1 MKNLII
7 SMIVL
12 AFMISC
18 TTEIPQ
24 LKFSDTKEVLWDGC
38 YSRDFFKPVVG
49 HTLDVDINAFNNHS
63 KYNINGILD
72 VNNDGNDDL
81 FVTEYGKEKGLHYFL
96 LSNGDGTFYEPENFI
111 EGDNTRIHIRN
122 ISIGDFNNDKKLD
135 IFGFTSGR
143 TEAENRRGERGG
155 EENILF
161 LSRGN
166 KFVAKAPPN
175 IKIKE
180 YGHGGDSAD
189 IDQDGDIDVYVP
201 QENREDKNY
210 FLINDGNG
218 NFKLDASH
226 KRIGSSLELQGLVQ
240 AQFEDLNNDKYPDL
254 VLLTLDGNKA
264 ITIVFND
271 KKGNFQSKNA
281 IVISNHYAELIEGYR
296 NGRLTSVVNFYDY
309 DNDGF
314 KDLFVGQ
321 HTVMLDTNRIG
332 YWDNNYILVL
342 KNLKGKK
349 FIDVTN
355 KVMPEQR
362 VNLSRNY
369 NTGYSQ
375 YIEFEDLNNDGL
387 KDIIV
392 ATDNPTR
399 RLIKSQPSAH
409 GWLFSYYEAYPYIF
423 MQKPNRTF
431 VPITKDN
438 FHNLAKYETEYL
450 RPGDFNGD
458 GEIDL
463 VGQEPDLQNNKFII
477 KTFLN
482 NSKHICTSN
491 INFNND
497 PQKGLWYFKYIIDES
512 KEGEDIKVGKIWGYD
527 VVSLK
532 NGYGEIV
539 YFKSDRPPANLRKKL
554 HIQYYPDGEIVAKGM
569 IDFTDSGDEYYTILT
584 GNLNSGFM
592 DSRSYAKVKNDY
604 LKIELIKDSE
614 NIFEFMKTD
623 TIEAKTGGLK
633 NNKRGPLKQYDTVI
647 KFSALH
653 HMDLFKYDVYLG
665 MNYSNKNM
673 EFVLPLSKGNSWDID
688 KDKLKKCNKQS
699 YNDDAVF
706 FKTIGTNILNDNIK
720 CLFNTI
726 SIDQQQIF
734 LNFFDELVSNKNK
747 LFESSINESTDAN
760 EKKMI
765 KSKLNILTKESL
777 GFELKKI

>member
-7 SMIVL
+7 SMIFL

-49 HTLDVDINAFNNHS
+49 HTLDVDIDEFNLPS
-63 KYNINGILD
+63 KYYINGILD
-72 VNNDGNDDL
+72 INNDGNDDL
-81 FVTEYGKEKGLHYFL
+81 FVTEYGKEKGLHFFL

-111 EGDNTRIHIRN
+111 EGNNTRIQIRN

-143 TEAENRRGERGG
+143 TDAENARGEKGG
-155 EENILF
+155 EENIIF
-161 LSRGN
+161 LSRGD
-166 KFVAKAPPN
+166 KYVAKVPPN

-218 NFKLDASH
+218 NFKLDDSY
-226 KRIGSSLELQGLVQ
+226 KRIGYDLELQGLEQ

-254 VLLTLDGNKA
+254 VLLTYADPNDPNSAGNQA

-271 KKGNFQSKNA
+271 KKGNFQSKNS
-281 IVISNHYAELIEGYR
+281 IVIRGHYADLIERYTT
-296 NGRLTSVVNFYDY
+296 NKLTSVVNFYDY

-314 KDLFVGQ
+314 KDLFIGQ
-321 HTVMLDTNRIG
+321 HTVLRI
-332 YWDNNYILVL
+332 WDNNYILVL

-362 VNLSRNY
+362 VNLNRNY

-392 ATDNPTR
+392 ATDNPGK
-399 RLIKSQPSAH
+399 RLIKSQPKPK
-409 GWLFSYYEAYPYIF
+409 GWLYSHYEAYPYIF

-438 FHNLAKYETEYL
+438 FHNLAQNETEYL

-463 VGQEPDLQNNKFII
+463 VGQEPDLQNKKFII

-482 NSKHICTSN
+482 NSKHVCTSN

-497 PQKGLWYFKYIIDES
+497 PQKGLWYFKYIIRGG
-512 KEGEDIKVGKIWGYD
+512 GEKHEIIQGYD
-527 VVSLK
+527 LVSLK
-532 NGYGEIV
+532 KGYGEIV
-539 YFKSDRPPANLRKKL
+539 YLNADRPSEVLRKKL
-554 HIQYYPDGEIVAKGM
+554 QIKYYPDGEIIVKG
-569 IDFTDSGDEYYTILT
+569 ILDFNESGKEFYTILT

-592 DSRSYAKVKNDY
+592 DSGRNEFDDY
-604 LKIELIKDSE
+604 IKIDLIKDVE
-614 NIFEFMKTD
+614 NSFEFIKND
-623 TIEAKTGGLK
+623 TVEVKTGGLK
-633 NNKRGPLKQYDTVI
+633 NKKRGPLKKYDTVI
-647 KFSALH
+647 KFYALH
-653 HMDLFKYDVYLG
+653 HMDIFKYDVYLG
-665 MNYSNKNM
+665 MNYSNKTM
-673 EFVLPLSKGNSWDID
+673 EFVLPFSRDNSWDIHI
-688 KDKLKKCNKQS
+688 DKLNSCNKQS
-699 YNDDAVF
+699 FNDDVVY
-706 FKTIGTNILNDNIK
+706 FKIIENNIINDNNQ

-765 KSKLNILTKESL
+765 KSKLDILTKESL
-777 GFELKKI
+777 GLEFKKI

>member
-7 SMIVL
+7 SMIFL

-38 YSRDFFKPVVG
+38 YSRDFFKPLVG
-49 HTLDVDINAFNNHS
+49 HTLDVEKIGENHS
-63 KYNINGILD
+63 IYYINGILD
-72 VNNDGNDDL
+72 INNDGNDDL
-81 FVTEYGKEKGLHYFL
+81 FVTEYGKEKGLHFFL

-111 EGDNTRIHIRN
+111 EGNNTRIHIRN

-143 TEAENRRGERGG
+143 TEAEHRRGEKGG
-155 EENILF
+155 EENIMF

-166 KFVAKAPPN
+166 KYVAKAPPN

-201 QENREDKNY
+201 NENKVDKNY

-218 NFKLDASH
+218 NFKLDDSN
-226 KRIGSSLELQGLVQ
+226 KRIGSDLELQGLAQ

-271 KKGNFQSKNA
+271 KKGNFQSKNS
-281 IVISNHYAELIEGYR
+281 IVISDHYAELIEGYR
-296 NGRLTSVVNFYDY
+296 NVGGIVENDRLTSVVKFYDY

-321 HTVMLDTNRIG
+321 HTRIMLTRTTG
-332 YWDNNYILVL
+332 VWDNNYILVL

-355 KVMPEQR
+355 KVIPEQR
-362 VNLSRNY
+362 VNLNRNY

-392 ATDNPTR
+392 ATDNPKK
-399 RLIKSQPSAH
+399 RLIKSQPSPH
-409 GWLFSYYEAYPYIF
+409 GWLYSHYEAYPYIF

-438 FHNLAKYETEYL
+438 FHNLAQNETQYL

-463 VGQEPDLQNNKFII
+463 VGQESDLHNNKFII

-482 NSKHICTSN
+482 NSKHVCTSN

-497 PQKGLWYFKYIIDES
+497 PQKGLWYFKYIIS
-512 KEGEDIKVGKIWGYD
+512 QGEKHEIIHGYD
-527 VVSLK
+527 LVSLK
-532 NGYGEIV
+532 KGYGEIV
-539 YFKSDRPPANLRKKL
+539 YLNADRPSEVLRKKL
-554 HIQYYPDGEIVAKGM
+554 QIKYYPDGEIIVKG
-569 IDFTDSGDEYYTILT
+569 ILDFNESGKEFYTILT

-592 DSRSYAKVKNDY
+592 DSGRNEFDDY
-604 LKIELIKDSE
+604 IKIDLIKDVE
-614 NIFEFMKTD
+614 NSFEFIKND
-623 TIEAKTGGLK
+623 TVEVKTGGLK
-633 NNKRGPLKQYDTVI
+633 NKKRGPLKKYDTVI
-647 KFSALH
+647 KFYALH
-653 HMDLFKYDVYLG
+653 HKDIFKYDVYLG
-665 MNYSNKNM
+665 MNYSNKTM
-673 EFVLPLSKGNSWDID
+673 EFVLPFSRENSWDIHI
-688 KDKLKKCNKQS
+688 DKLNSCNKQS
-699 YNDDAVF
+699 FNDDVVY
-706 FKTIGTNILNDNIK
+706 FKIIGNNIINDNNQ

-765 KSKLNILTKESL
+765 KSKLDILTKESL
-777 GFELKKI
+777 GLEFKKI

>member
-1 MKNLII
+1 VKNLII
-7 SMIVL
+7 AMIFIAL
-12 AFMISC
+12 MISC

-24 LKFSDTKEVLWDGC
+24 LKFSDTKEVLWNGC
-38 YSRDFFKPVVG
+38 NSRDFFKPLVG
-49 HTLDVDINAFNNHS
+49 HTLDIEIIGENNS
-63 KYNINGILD
+63 RYFIKGILD

-81 FVTEYGKEKGLHYFL
+81 FVTEYGKDEGGLHIFL

-111 EGDNTRIHIRN
+111 EGNNTRIHIRN

-143 TEAENRRGERGG
+143 TDAENKRGERGG

-201 QENREDKNY
+201 NEMIVDKNY

-218 NFKLDASH
+218 NFKLDDSY
-226 KRIGSSLELQGLVQ
+226 KRMGQDLQSRHLTE

-254 VLLTLDGNKA
+254 VLLTRG
-264 ITIVFND
+264 IIIIVFND
-271 KKGNFQSKNA
+271 KKGNFQSKNS
-281 IVISNHYAELIEGYR
+281 IVISNHYAELIEGYS
-296 NGRLTSVVNFYDY
+296 NEKLTSIVKFYDY
-309 DNDGF
+309 DKDGF
-314 KDLFVGQ
+314 KDLFIGQ
-321 HTVMLDTNRIG
+321 HTVIMHTQFSG
-332 YWDNNYILVL
+332 TWDNNYILVL
-342 KNLKGKK
+342 KNHKGNK

-355 KVMPEQR
+355 KVIPEQR
-362 VNLSRNY
+362 VNLNRNY

-392 ATDNPTR
+392 ATDNPGK
-399 RLIKSQPSAH
+399 RLIKSQPKPK
-409 GWLFSYYEAYPYIF
+409 GWLYSHYEAYPYIF

-438 FHNLAKYETEYL
+438 FHNLAQNETEYL

-463 VGQEPDLQNNKFII
+463 VGYETDLHNKKFII

-482 NSKHICTSN
+482 NSKHVCTSN

-497 PQKGLWYFKYIIDES
+497 PQKGLWYFKYIIRAG
-512 KEGEDIKVGKIWGYD
+512 GEKNEIIQGYD
-527 VVSLK
+527 LVSLK
-532 NGYGEIV
+532 KGYGEIV
-539 YFKSDRPPANLRKKL
+539 YLNADRPSEVLRKKL
-554 HIQYYPDGEIVAKGM
+554 QIKYYPDGEIIVKG
-569 IDFTDSGDEYYTILT
+569 ILDFNESGKEFYTILT

-592 DSRSYAKVKNDY
+592 DSGRNEFDDY
-604 LKIELIKDSE
+604 IKIDLIKDVE
-614 NIFEFMKTD
+614 NSFEFIKNDTVEVKTD
-623 TIEAKTGGLK
+623 GLK
-633 NNKRGPLKQYDTVI
+633 NKKRGPLKKYDTVI
-647 KFSALH
+647 KFYALH
-653 HMDLFKYDVYLG
+653 HMDIFKYDVYLG
-665 MNYSNKNM
+665 MNYSNKTM
-673 EFVLPLSKGNSWDID
+673 EFVLPFTRDNSWDIHS
-688 KDKLKKCNKQS
+688 DKLNSCNKQS
-699 YNDDAVF
+699 FNDDVVY
-706 FKTIGTNILNDNIK
+706 FKIIENNIINDNNQ

-777 GFELKKI
+777 GLEFKKILGQQWK

>member
-7 SMIVL
+7 SMIFL

-49 HTLDVDINAFNNHS
+49 HTLDVDINEFNNHS
-63 KYNINGILD
+63 KYYINGILD

-81 FVTEYGKEKGLHYFL
+81 FVTEYGKEKGLHFFL
-96 LSNGDGTFYEPENFI
+96 LSNGDGTFYEPDNFI

-135 IFGFTSGR
+135 IFGFTSGK

-155 EENILF
+155 EENIMF

-166 KFVAKAPPN
+166 KYVAKAPPN

-218 NFKLDASH
+218 NFKLDDSN

-254 VLLTLDGNKA
+254 VLLTYADPNDSTSAGNQS

-271 KKGNFQSKNA
+271 KKGNFQSKNS
-281 IVISNHYAELIEGYR
+281 IVISDHYAELIEGYR
-296 NGRLTSVVNFYDY
+296 NTRLTSVVNFYDY

-314 KDLFVGQ
+314 KDLFIGQ
-321 HTVMLDTNRIG
+321 HTVLRI
-332 YWDNNYILVL
+332 WDNNYILVL

-355 KVMPEQR
+355 KVIPEQR
-362 VNLSRNY
+362 VNLNRNY

-392 ATDNPTR
+392 ATDGPR
-399 RLIKSQPSAH
+399 KGLSKSQLSPH
-409 GWLFSYYEAYPYIF
+409 GWLYSHYEAYPYIF

-438 FHNLAKYETEYL
+438 FHNLAKYETQYL

-458 GEIDL
+458 GDIDL
-463 VGQEPDLQNNKFII
+463 VGQEPDYQNNKFII

-482 NSKHICTSN
+482 NSKHVCTSN
-491 INFNND
+491 INFKND
-497 PQKGLWYFKYIIDES
+497 PQKGLWYFKYIIRGGHE
-512 KEGEDIKVGKIWGYD
+512 KHEKIQGYD
-527 VVSLK
+527 LVSLK
-532 NGYGEIV
+532 KGYGEIV
-539 YFKSDRPPANLRKKL
+539 YLNADRPSEVLRKKL
-554 HIQYYPDGEIVAKGM
+554 QIKYYPDGEIVVKG
-569 IDFTDSGDEYYTILT
+569 ILDFTESGKEFYTILT

-592 DSRSYAKVKNDY
+592 DSGRNEFDDY
-604 LKIELIKDSE
+604 IKIDLIKDVE
-614 NIFEFMKTD
+614 NSFEFIKND
-623 TIEAKTGGLK
+623 TVDAKTGGLK
-633 NNKRGPLKQYDTVI
+633 NKKRGPLKKYDTVI
-647 KFSALH
+647 KFYAEH
-653 HMDLFKYDVYLG
+653 KKDLYKYDVYLG
-665 MNYSNKNM
+665 MNYSNKTM
-673 EFVLPLSKGNSWDID
+673 EFVLPFSRDNSWDIHI
-688 KDKLKKCNKQS
+688 DKLNSCNKQS
-699 YNDDAVF
+699 FNDDVVY
-706 FKTIGTNILNDNIK
+706 FKIIENNIINDNNQ

-765 KSKLNILTKESL
+765 KSKLDILTKESL
-777 GFELKKI
+777 GLEFKKI

>member
-1 MKNLII
+1 MKYLII
-7 SMIVL
+7 SMIFI

-24 LKFSDTKEVLWDGC
+24 LKFSDKKEVLWNGC

-49 HTLDVDINAFNNHS
+49 HTLDVDIVESNNHS
-63 KYNINGILD
+63 KYYINGILD

-81 FVTEYGKEKGLHYFL
+81 FVTEYGKEKGLHFFL

-143 TEAENRRGERGG
+143 TDAENRRGERGG
-155 EENILF
+155 EENIIF

-166 KFVAKAPPN
+166 KYVAKAPPN

-254 VLLTLDGNKA
+254 VLLTYGNKA

-271 KKGNFQSKNA
+271 QKGNFQSKNS
-281 IVISNHYAELIEGYR
+281 IVISDHYAELIEGYR
-296 NGRLTSVVNFYDY
+296 NERHTSVVKFYDY

-314 KDLFVGQ
+314 KDLFIGQ
-321 HTVMLDTNRIG
+321 HTVIMLTKTTGI
-332 YWDNNYILVL
+332 WDNNYILVL

-362 VNLSRNY
+362 VNLNRNY

-392 ATDNPTR
+392 ATDNPKK
-399 RLIKSQPSAH
+399 RLIKSQPKPN
-409 GWLFSYYEAYPYIF
+409 GWLYSHYEAYPYIF
-423 MQKPNRTF
+423 MQKKNRTF

-438 FHNLAKYETEYL
+438 FHNLAQNETQYL

-463 VGQEPDLQNNKFII
+463 VGQESDLHNNKFII

-482 NSKHICTSN
+482 NSKHVCTSN

-497 PQKGLWYFKYIIDES
+497 PQKGLWYFKYIIRGGGDKHE
-512 KEGEDIKVGKIWGYD
+512 KIQGYD
-527 VVSLK
+527 LVSLK
-532 NGYGEIV
+532 KGYGEIV
-539 YFKSDRPPANLRKKL
+539 YLNADRPSEVLRKKL
-554 HIQYYPDGEIVAKGM
+554 QIKYYPDGEIIVKG
-569 IDFTDSGDEYYTILT
+569 ILDFNESGKEFYTILT

-592 DSRSYAKVKNDY
+592 DSGRNEFDDY
-604 LKIELIKDSE
+604 IKIDLIKDVE
-614 NIFEFMKTD
+614 NSFEFIKND
-623 TIEAKTGGLK
+623 TVEVKTGGLK
-633 NNKRGPLKQYDTVI
+633 NKKRGPLKKYDTVI
-647 KFSALH
+647 KFYALH
-653 HMDLFKYDVYLG
+653 HMDIFKYDVYLG
-665 MNYSNKNM
+665 MNYSNKTM
-673 EFVLPLSKGNSWDID
+673 EFVLPFSRDNSWDIHI
-688 KDKLKKCNKQS
+688 DKLNSCNKQS
-699 YNDDAVF
+699 FNDDVVY
-706 FKTIGTNILNDNIK
+706 FKIIENNIINDNNQ

-765 KSKLNILTKESL
+765 KSKLDILTKESL
-777 GFELKKI
+777 GLEFKKI